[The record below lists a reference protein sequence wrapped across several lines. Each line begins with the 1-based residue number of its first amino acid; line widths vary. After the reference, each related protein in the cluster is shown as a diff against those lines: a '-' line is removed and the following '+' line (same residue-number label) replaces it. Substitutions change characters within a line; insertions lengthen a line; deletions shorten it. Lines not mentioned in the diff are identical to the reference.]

1 MMKQAIVNEAEEI
14 GRAQQH
20 DHAAWLILVTR
31 HQEAVFRMAYLLL
44 GNADDAQDVAQETFL
59 QAFRHLQRFDRTR
72 PLRPWLLQI
81 AKNRARNRRR
91 SVRRYLAAWQ
101 RWWQNPAQQA
111 TFTAHHAD
119 SELIWQA
126 VQRLRVSDQEIIYLR
141 YFLELSVH
149 ETAATLGV
157 AEGTVKSRLA
167 RALARLRVLITQD
180 FPELHPS
187 TLKPLGAR
195 EEVAE

>member
-20 DHAAWLILVTR
+20 DHAAWLALVTH

-91 SVRRYLAAWQ
+91 SVRRYLATWQ
-101 RWWQNPAQQA
+101 RWWQSPGQSAIANSSSAA
-111 TFTAHHAD
+111 AGME

-126 VQRLRVSDQEIIYLR
+126 VQRLMVSDQEIIYLR
-141 YFLELSVH
+141 YFLEMSVS
-149 ETAATLGV
+149 ETAATLGI
-157 AEGTVKSRLA
+157 AEGTVKSRLS
-167 RALARLRVLITQD
+167 RALRRLRTLITRD
-180 FPELHPS
+180 FPELHP
-187 TLKPLGAR
+187 LAAH